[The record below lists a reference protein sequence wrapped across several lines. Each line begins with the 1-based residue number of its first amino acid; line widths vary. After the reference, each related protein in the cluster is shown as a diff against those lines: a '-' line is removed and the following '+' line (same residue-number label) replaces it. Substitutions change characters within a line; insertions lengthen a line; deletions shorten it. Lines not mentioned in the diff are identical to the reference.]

1 MSAAVDNFK
10 KGWLLAV
17 FSLASTL
24 IGVVVTSAMSDIS
37 NNKQELYDKID
48 SKADKEY
55 VDQRFAEYEKLQKAH
70 YQGIYDMFSITNDQ
84 LKEIRA
90 DLREIKK

>member
-1 MSAAVDNFK
+1 MSVAFDNFK

-24 IGVVVTSAMSDIS
+24 IGVVVMSAMSDIS
-37 NNKQELYDKID
+37 NSKKELYEKID
-48 SKADKEY
+48 SKADKDY
-55 VDQRFAEYEKLQKAH
+55 VDQRFEEYEKIQKAH

>member
-17 FSLASTL
+17 FSLASTV
-24 IGVVVTSAMSDIS
+24 IGVVVAQTMSDS
-37 NNKQELYDKID
+37 SASKKDLYDKID
-48 SKADKEY
+48 RKADRDY
-55 VDQRFAEYEKLQKAH
+55 VDQRFEEYEKIQKAH

>member
-17 FSLASTL
+17 FSLATTIIS
-24 IGVVVTSAMSDIS
+24 VVVAQTMSDS
-37 NNKQELYDKID
+37 SQSKQDLYDKID
-48 SKADKEY
+48 KKADKEY